1 MLYLP
6 ISRSWLVSSTAQ
18 RIYLVSALLVL
29 ALLATLIGV
38 NAAMVAAGARVLNPT
53 ASVLVRVLLFP
64 GIAGEAVLWVAMWYF
79 WFALDRSHYLKKAM
93 WFVFLFLVPPFGTV
107 AYYFFVYRRRILAE
121 A

>member
-18 RIYLVSALLVL
+18 RIYFVSALLVV

-38 NAAMVAAGARVLNPT
+38 NAALVASGARVLTPT

-79 WFALDRSHYLKKAM
+79 WFTFDRSHYLKKAV
-93 WFVFLFLVPPFGTV
+93 WFFFLSLVAPFGTI
-107 AYYFFVYRRRILAE
+107 AYYLFVYRRRILAE
-121 A
+121 E